1 MDAVD
6 VAEYQVVVAASDDNK
21 VGSSTDGN
29 AQAVDDAAMDVEEQL
44 RSLASAGLADSGRI
58 TTLERLTE
66 QLLTRLTALET
77 NLEAVSLRLDAI
89 AAMPAPAPPPPAPA
103 PPAAPLLVLAPV
115 QWNQEMEEQ
124 VRILIEEGRACVR
137 QGYPWCNLCN
147 KFITSGHMDTYKH
160 NVRLW
165 YANNPGRL

>member
-1 MDAVD
+1 MDAMDAVD
-6 VAEYQVVVAASDDNK
+6 VAEYQVVVAVSDDNK
-21 VGSSTDGN
+21 VGSSNDGN

-89 AAMPAPAPPPPAPA
+89 AAIPAPAPPPPAPA
-103 PPAAPLLVLAPV
+103 PPPPPAAPQQA
-115 QWNQEMEEQ
+115 QEIEEQ

-160 NVRLW
+160 TMRLW
-165 YANNPGRL
+165 YANNPGQL